1 MRRAQQEK
9 EAALQK
15 LEARLKETE
24 LALKELEEAHFLKA
38 TNWQKE
44 LAVQKQQLEF
54 AELQLREAGA
64 QLAETRRAHER
75 ATAAL
80 QDKESEQ
87 AAGEHEA

>member
-1 MRRAQQEK
+1 M
-9 EAALQK
+9 
-15 LEARLKETE
+15 
-24 LALKELEEAHFLKA
+24 
-38 TNWQKE
+38 
-44 LAVQKQQLEF
+44 QKQQLEF

-87 AAGEHEA
+87 AAGEHEAQQRLSESVERHALELAQIRAEHDAARERLSAQLR